1 MGAMAKKLTTFFS
14 RRPKNTCQLLRAGGR
29 TPALPGRGPHVCSG
43 AEGPHVTYGK
53 NFLGAC
59 RCMTVV
65 VL

>member
-1 MGAMAKKLTTFFS
+1 MVSVEQKREVKKNFDRLS
-14 RRPKNTCQLLRAGGR
+14 VSEPVERP
-29 TPALPGRGPHVCSG
+29 PGIPH
-43 AEGPHVTYGK
+43 AHGPHVTYGK